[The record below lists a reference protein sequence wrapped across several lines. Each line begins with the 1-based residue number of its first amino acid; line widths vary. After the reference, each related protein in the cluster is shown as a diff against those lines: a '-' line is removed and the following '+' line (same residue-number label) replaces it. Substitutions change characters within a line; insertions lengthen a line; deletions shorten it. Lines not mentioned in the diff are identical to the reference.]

1 MTGNG
6 NRRLET
12 PGSLKKKGGDGS
24 TLNTL
29 NY

>member
-1 MTGNG
+1 MTGNST
-6 NRRLET
+6 RRLEM

-24 TLNTL
+24 ILNTL